1 MKTKKYTTKLC
12 NDNMSYED
20 CELAILHHAIDE
32 TKNIKGKK
40 QVNNE
45 DVQKMLQIVEKFII
59 KKKLICYGGTA
70 INNILPKYAQFY
82 QKDIEI
88 PDYDFFS
95 SSALDDAKELAN
107 IYYNQGYKDVEAKA
121 GVHKGT
127 FKVFV
132 NYIPIADITSLHI
145 DLYKNLLT
153 DSIKIAGIHYCPPNF
168 LRMGMYLELSRPEGD
183 VSRWE
188 KVYKRLNLL
197 NTHYPMKENC
207 KSNQNK
213 IDTKLQ
219 TLLCNTL
226 INHDAIFFGGYAYNL
241 YNKFYNK
248 KIIDNNSFD
257 ILTDDINK
265 MALIIEEQLEQN
277 NYKKFKKI
285 LHNPVGEL
293 IPEHIEFQI
302 DKQSILYIYKP
313 IACHNYNI
321 VKVDDKEIKIATID
335 TILAFYLAFIYNKD
349 KTRFDKNRLLCMSKF
364 LFDLSEK
371 HKTETKGILKRFSI
385 NCFGTQPTLE
395 TIRSNKANKFKELK
409 HDKTSEEYEQW
420 FLNYSPYKLN
430 DKTIINKNSIL
441 NEDKMIIEKISKTDS
456 KINSDSKIK
465 SKTLSIK
472 KKLSL
477 NTTKKNKKIN
487 IFKKILNIQ

>member
-12 NDNMSYED
+12 NNNMSYED
-20 CELAILHHAIDE
+20 CELAILHNAIDE

-59 KKKLICYGGTA
+59 NKKLICYGGTA

-82 QKDIEI
+82 QKDVEI

-95 SSALDDAKELAN
+95 SSALEDAKELAN
-107 IYYNQGYKDVEAKA
+107 IYYKNGYKDVEAKA

-197 NTHYPMKENC
+197 NTHYPIKDTC
-207 KSNQNK
+207 KVNNNK
-213 IDTKLQ
+213 IDSKLYS
-219 TLLCNTL
+219 LLCDTL
-226 INHDAIFFGGYAYNL
+226 INQDAIFFGGYAYNL
-241 YNKFYNK
+241 YNKFYDK
-248 KIIDNNSFD
+248 KTINNNSFD
-257 ILTDDINK
+257 ILTDDIDK
-265 MALIIEEQLEQN
+265 MALIIEEQLHEN
-277 NYKKFKKI
+277 KYTNFKKI
-285 LHNPVGEL
+285 LHNPIGEL
-293 IPEHIEFQI
+293 IPQHIEFQI
-302 DKQSILYIYKP
+302 DKQSVLYIYKP
-313 IACHNYNI
+313 IACHNYNK
-321 VKVDDKEIKIATID
+321 VKVDGKEIKIATVD
-335 TILAFYLAFIYNKD
+335 TILSFYLAFIYSKD
-349 KTRFDKNRLLCMSKF
+349 KPRFDKNRLLCMSKF

-371 HKTETKGILKRFSI
+371 HKVETNGVLKRFSI
-385 NCFGTQPTLE
+385 NCIGTQPTLE
-395 TIRSNKANKFKELK
+395 SIRSKKAEKFKELK

-430 DKTIINKNSIL
+430 DKTIINKHSIL
-441 NEDKMIIEKISKTDS
+441 NEDKMIIEKISKS
-456 KINSDSKIK
+456 KTK
-465 SKTLSIK
+465 SKTLSSK

-477 NTTKKNKKIN
+477 NTTKKNKKFN
-487 IFKKILNIQ
+487 IIKQILNI